1 LPEPGRPLRIR
12 SLLSEERIN
21 QESVEYEA
29 DNGRDRMLITLGA
42 YLDKIY
48 QRRDTDDYCQNYL

>member
-1 LPEPGRPLRIR
+1 
-12 SLLSEERIN
+12 LLSEERIN